1 MKKVFQKNQIAITA
15 LAIMIAVAGYLNFTE
30 QNTAKD
36 GTKKTSGS
44 VETIDTM
51 DISDGDSLIKEK
63 ANSSKDVSKSNSENV
78 SQNASAAS
86 DASSKSV
93 SKKADETQT
102 GENTETIGGAV
113 LTQAQVS
120 EYVAGARMEREQ
132 THSKTKESLNEII
145 DSNSVSDE
153 AKKEA
158 VDKLTELTDVMEKE
172 AATEQLLASK
182 GFEDA
187 VVSIGDNSVD
197 VVLNYEELS
206 SADRAQIEDI
216 VTRKTG
222 CSVSQLVISKMQT
235 TES

>member
-30 QNTAKD
+30 QNASKE
-36 GTKKTSGS
+36 GNQKSGSS

-63 ANSSKDVSKSNSENV
+63 AES
-78 SQNASAAS
+78 SQNAAEKNS
-86 DASSKSV
+86 DEV
-93 SKKADETQT
+93 SEESQT
-102 GENTETIGGAV
+102 AGSTETIGGAV

-120 EYVAGARMEREQ
+120 EYVEREQ

-145 DSNSVSDE
+145 NSDSVGES

-158 VDKLTELTDVMEKE
+158 VDKLAELADIMEKE

-182 GFEDA
+182 GFENA
-187 VVSIGDNSVD
+187 VVSIGADSVD

-222 CSVSQLVISKMQT
+222 YSVSQLIISKMQT

>member
-30 QNTAKD
+30 QSTSKD
-36 GTKKTSGS
+36 GTKKTAGS

-63 ANSSKDVSKSNSENV
+63 ADAGQTVDNTAD
-78 SQNASAAS
+78 NAEGDTAGKNKAAS
-86 DASSKSV
+86 NESQTDASS
-93 SKKADETQT
+93 
-102 GENTETIGGAV
+102 ETIGGAV

-145 DSNSVSDE
+145 NSNSVSED

-158 VDKLTELTDVMEKE
+158 VDKLTELADIMEKE
-172 AATEQLLASK
+172 SATEQLLSSK
-182 GFEDA
+182 GFENA
-187 VVSIGDNSVD
+187 VVSIGEDSVD

-222 CSVSQLVISKMQT
+222 YSVSQLVISKMQT

>member
-30 QNTAKD
+30 QSTSKD
-36 GTKKTSGS
+36 GTKKTADS

-63 ANSSKDVSKSNSENV
+63 ADAGQTVDTTAD
-78 SQNASAAS
+78 NAEGDTEGKNKAAS
-86 DASSKSV
+86 NESQTDASS
-93 SKKADETQT
+93 
-102 GENTETIGGAV
+102 ETIGGAV

-145 DSNSVSDE
+145 NSNSVSED

-158 VDKLTELTDVMEKE
+158 VDKLTELADIMEKE
-172 AATEQLLASK
+172 SATEQLLSSK
-182 GFEDA
+182 GFENA
-187 VVSIGDNSVD
+187 VVSIGENSVD

-222 CSVSQLVISKMQT
+222 YSVSQLVISKMQT

>member
-30 QNTAKD
+30 QNTSSD
-36 GTKKTSGS
+36 GTKKPAGS

-63 ANSSKDVSKSNSENV
+63 AKASKDVSKSLSK
-78 SQNASAAS
+78 NAKETQT
-86 DASSKSV
+86 DASS
-93 SKKADETQT
+93 
-102 GENTETIGGAV
+102 ETIGDAV

-145 DSNSVSDE
+145 NSTSVSED

-158 VDKLTELTDVMEKE
+158 VDKLTELADIMEKE
-172 AATEQLLASK
+172 SATEQLLASK

-187 VVSIGDNSVD
+187 VVSIGEDSVD

-206 SADRAQIEDI
+206 SSDRAQIEDI

-222 CSVSQLVISKMQT
+222 YSVSQLVISKMQT

>member
-30 QNTAKD
+30 QSTSKD
-36 GTKKTSGS
+36 GIKKTAGS

-63 ANSSKDVSKSNSENV
+63 ADAGQTADTTANNTEGDTTAKSKADAKE
-78 SQNASAAS
+78 SQTAAS
-86 DASSKSV
+86 S
-93 SKKADETQT
+93 
-102 GENTETIGGAV
+102 ETIGGAV

-145 DSNSVSDE
+145 NSNSVSED

-158 VDKLTELTDVMEKE
+158 VDKLTELADIMEKE
-172 AATEQLLASK
+172 SATEQLLASK
-182 GFEDA
+182 GFENA
-187 VVSIGDNSVD
+187 VVSIGDDNVD

-222 CSVSQLVISKMQT
+222 YSVSQLVISKMQM

>member
-1 MKKVFQKNQIAITA
+1 MEPK
-15 LAIMIAVAGYLNFTE
+15 
-30 QNTAKD
+30 
-36 GTKKTSGS
+36 
-44 VETIDTM
+44 
-51 DISDGDSLIKEK
+51 
-63 ANSSKDVSKSNSENV
+63 NSSEN
-78 SQNASAAS
+78 A
-86 DASSKSV
+86 K
-93 SKKADETQT
+93 ETQT
-102 GENTETIGGAV
+102 GASSETIGDAV

-145 DSNSVSDE
+145 NSTSVSED

-158 VDKLTELTDVMEKE
+158 VDKLTELADIMEKE
-172 AATEQLLASK
+172 SATEQLLASK

-187 VVSIGDNSVD
+187 VVSIGEDSVD

-206 SADRAQIEDI
+206 SSDRAQIEDI

-222 CSVSQLVISKMQT
+222 YSVSQLVISKMQT

>member
-1 MKKVFQKNQIAITA
+1 MYQKVFQKI
-15 LAIMIAVAGYLNFTE
+15 G
-30 QNTAKD
+30 
-36 GTKKTSGS
+36 
-44 VETIDTM
+44 
-51 DISDGDSLIKEK
+51 
-63 ANSSKDVSKSNSENV
+63 
-78 SQNASAAS
+78 QNAKETQT
-86 DASSKSV
+86 DASS
-93 SKKADETQT
+93 
-102 GENTETIGGAV
+102 ETIGDAA

-145 DSNSVSDE
+145 NSTSVSED

-158 VDKLTELTDVMEKE
+158 VDKLTELADIMEKE
-172 AATEQLLASK
+172 SATEQLLASK

-187 VVSIGDNSVD
+187 VVSIGEDSVD

-206 SADRAQIEDI
+206 SSDRAQIEDI

-222 CSVSQLVISKMQT
+222 YSVSQLVISKMQT

>member
-1 MKKVFQKNQIAITA
+1 MERK
-15 LAIMIAVAGYLNFTE
+15 
-30 QNTAKD
+30 
-36 GTKKTSGS
+36 
-44 VETIDTM
+44 IDTM

-63 ANSSKDVSKSNSENV
+63 AKASKDVSKSLSKNSSENAKET
-78 SQNASAAS
+78 QT
-86 DASSKSV
+86 DASS
-93 SKKADETQT
+93 
-102 GENTETIGGAV
+102 ETIGDAV

-132 THSKTKESLNEII
+132 THSKTKESLDEII
-145 DSNSVSDE
+145 NSTSVSED

-158 VDKLTELTDVMEKE
+158 VDKLTELADIMEKE
-172 AATEQLLASK
+172 SATEQLLASK

-187 VVSIGDNSVD
+187 VVSIGEDSVD

-206 SADRAQIEDI
+206 SSDRAQIEDI

-222 CSVSQLVISKMQT
+222 YSVSQLVISKMQT

>member
-1 MKKVFQKNQIAITA
+1 MKKIFQKNQIAITA

-30 QNTAKD
+30 QNTSSD
-36 GTKKTSGS
+36 GTKKTAGS

-63 ANSSKDVSKSNSENV
+63 ASKDVSKSLSKNSSENAKET
-78 SQNASAAS
+78 QT
-86 DASSKSV
+86 DASS
-93 SKKADETQT
+93 
-102 GENTETIGGAV
+102 ETIGDAV

-145 DSNSVSDE
+145 NSTSVSED

-158 VDKLTELTDVMEKE
+158 VDKLTELADIMEKE
-172 AATEQLLASK
+172 SATEQLLASK

-187 VVSIGDNSVD
+187 VVSIGEDSVD

-206 SADRAQIEDI
+206 SSDRAQIEDI

-222 CSVSQLVISKMQT
+222 YSVSQLVISKMQT

>member
-1 MKKVFQKNQIAITA
+1 MKKIFQKNQIAITA

-30 QNTAKD
+30 QNTSSD
-36 GTKKTSGS
+36 GTKKTAGS

-51 DISDGDSLIKEK
+51 DISDGDSLKEK
-63 ANSSKDVSKSNSENV
+63 AKASKDVSKSLSKNSSENAKET
-78 SQNASAAS
+78 QT
-86 DASSKSV
+86 DASS
-93 SKKADETQT
+93 
-102 GENTETIGGAV
+102 ETIGDAV

-145 DSNSVSDE
+145 NSTSVSED

-158 VDKLTELTDVMEKE
+158 VDKLTELADIMEKE
-172 AATEQLLASK
+172 SATEQLLASK

-187 VVSIGDNSVD
+187 VVSIGEDSVD

-206 SADRAQIEDI
+206 SSDRAQIEDI

-222 CSVSQLVISKMQT
+222 YSVSQLVISKMQT

>member
-1 MKKVFQKNQIAITA
+1 
-15 LAIMIAVAGYLNFTE
+15 
-30 QNTAKD
+30 
-36 GTKKTSGS
+36 
-44 VETIDTM
+44 M

-63 ANSSKDVSKSNSENV
+63 AKASKDVSKSLSKNSSENAKET
-78 SQNASAAS
+78 QT
-86 DASSKSV
+86 DASS
-93 SKKADETQT
+93 
-102 GENTETIGGAV
+102 ETIGDAV

-132 THSKTKESLNEII
+132 THSKTKESLDEII
-145 DSNSVSDE
+145 NSTSVSED

-158 VDKLTELTDVMEKE
+158 VPRNVFAYSLKDILTELADIMEKE
-172 AATEQLLASK
+172 SATEQLLASK

-187 VVSIGDNSVD
+187 VVSIGEDSVD

-206 SADRAQIEDI
+206 SSDRAQIEDI

-222 CSVSQLVISKMQT
+222 YSVSQLVISKMQT

>member
-1 MKKVFQKNQIAITA
+1 MKKIFQKNQIAITA

-30 QNTAKD
+30 QNTSSD
-36 GTKKTSGS
+36 GTKKTAGS

-63 ANSSKDVSKSNSENV
+63 AKASKDVSKSLSKNSSENAKET
-78 SQNASAAS
+78 QT
-86 DASSKSV
+86 DASS
-93 SKKADETQT
+93 
-102 GENTETIGGAV
+102 ETIGDAV

-145 DSNSVSDE
+145 NSTSVSED

-158 VDKLTELTDVMEKE
+158 VDKLTDIMEKE
-172 AATEQLLASK
+172 SATEQLLASK

-187 VVSIGDNSVD
+187 VVSIGEDSVD

-206 SADRAQIEDI
+206 SSDRAQIEDI

-222 CSVSQLVISKMQT
+222 YSVSQLVISKMQT

>member
-30 QNTAKD
+30 QITSSD
-36 GTKKTSGS
+36 GTKKTAGS
-44 VETIDTM
+44 VETIDT
-51 DISDGDSLIKEK
+51 LIKEK
-63 ANSSKDVSKSNSENV
+63 AKASKDVSKSLSKNSSENAKET
-78 SQNASAAS
+78 QT
-86 DASSKSV
+86 DASS
-93 SKKADETQT
+93 
-102 GENTETIGGAV
+102 ETIGDAV

-132 THSKTKESLNEII
+132 THSKTKESLDEII
-145 DSNSVSDE
+145 NSTSVSED

-158 VDKLTELTDVMEKE
+158 VDKLTELADIMEKE
-172 AATEQLLASK
+172 SATEQLLASK

-187 VVSIGDNSVD
+187 VVSIGEDSVD

-206 SADRAQIEDI
+206 SSDRAQIEDI

-222 CSVSQLVISKMQT
+222 YSVSQLVISKMQT

>member
-1 MKKVFQKNQIAITA
+1 
-15 LAIMIAVAGYLNFTE
+15 
-30 QNTAKD
+30 
-36 GTKKTSGS
+36 
-44 VETIDTM
+44 M

-63 ANSSKDVSKSNSENV
+63 EDIRGDSSDNLPKNTGE
-78 SQNASAAS
+78 
-86 DASSKSV
+86 DAT
-93 SKKADETQT
+93 ETQT
-102 GENTETIGGAV
+102 DGKNESIGGAV

-145 DSNSVSDE
+145 NSSSVSED

-158 VDKLTELTDVMEKE
+158 VDKLTELADIMEKE
-172 AATEQLLASK
+172 SSTEQLLASK

-222 CSVSQLVISKMQT
+222 YGVSQLVISKMQT

>member
-1 MKKVFQKNQIAITA
+1 MERKKQPVPWKQA
-15 LAIMIAVAGYLNFTE
+15 
-30 QNTAKD
+30 
-36 GTKKTSGS
+36 
-44 VETIDTM
+44 
-51 DISDGDSLIKEK
+51 
-63 ANSSKDVSKSNSENV
+63 SKDVSKSLSKNSSENAKET
-78 SQNASAAS
+78 QT
-86 DASSKSV
+86 DASS
-93 SKKADETQT
+93 
-102 GENTETIGGAV
+102 ETIGDAV

-145 DSNSVSDE
+145 NSTSVSED

-158 VDKLTELTDVMEKE
+158 VDKLTELADIMEKE
-172 AATEQLLASK
+172 SATEQLLASK

-187 VVSIGDNSVD
+187 VVSIGEDSVD

-206 SADRAQIEDI
+206 SSDRAQIEDI

-222 CSVSQLVISKMQT
+222 YSVSQLVISKMQT

>member
-30 QNTAKD
+30 QNASKD
-36 GTKKTSGS
+36 GNQKSGSS

-51 DISDGDSLIKEK
+51 DISDGDSLIKE
-63 ANSSKDVSKSNSENV
+63 E
-78 SQNASAAS
+78 SQTAGS
-86 DASSKSV
+86 
-93 SKKADETQT
+93 
-102 GENTETIGGAV
+102 TETIGGAV

-145 DSNSVSDE
+145 NSDSVGES

-158 VDKLTELTDVMEKE
+158 VDKLAELADIMEKE

-182 GFEDA
+182 GFENA
-187 VVSIGDNSVD
+187 VVSIGDDSVD

-222 CSVSQLVISKMQT
+222 YSVSQLIISKMQT

>member
-30 QNTAKD
+30 QNTSSD

-51 DISDGDSLIKEK
+51 DISDGDSLMKKK
-63 ANSSKDVSKSNSENV
+63 AASSKDNSKNISEN
-78 SQNASAAS
+78 SSESATEAQTG
-86 DASSKSV
+86 ASS
-93 SKKADETQT
+93 
-102 GENTETIGGAV
+102 ETIGEAV

-145 DSNSVSDE
+145 NSDSVSED

-158 VDKLTELTDVMEKE
+158 VEKLTELAGIMEKE
-172 AATEQLLASK
+172 SATEQLLASK

-187 VVSIGDNSVD
+187 VVSIGEESVD

-206 SADRAQIEDI
+206 SSERAQIEDI

>member
-30 QNTAKD
+30 QNASKD
-36 GTKKTSGS
+36 GAKKTAGT

-51 DISDGDSLIKEK
+51 DISDGDALIKEK
-63 ANSSKDVSKSNSENV
+63 ADNSPGSSGNMSENTADKTKE
-78 SQNASAAS
+78 SQTAE
-86 DASSKSV
+86 SS
-93 SKKADETQT
+93 
-102 GENTETIGGAV
+102 ETIGGAV

-145 DSNSVSDE
+145 NSNSVSED

-158 VDKLTELTDVMEKE
+158 VDKLTELAGIMEKE
-172 AATEQLLASK
+172 SATEQLLASK
-182 GFEDA
+182 GFENA

-206 SADRAQIEDI
+206 SAERAQIEDI

-222 CSVSQLVISKMQT
+222 YSVSQLVISKMQT

>member
-30 QNTAKD
+30 QNASKD
-36 GTKKTSGS
+36 GEKKTAGS

-63 ANSSKDVSKSNSENV
+63 EDIRGDSSDDLSKNTGE
-78 SQNASAAS
+78 
-86 DASSKSV
+86 DAT
-93 SKKADETQT
+93 ETQT
-102 GENTETIGGAV
+102 DGKSESIGGAV

-145 DSNSVSDE
+145 NSSSVSED

-158 VDKLTELTDVMEKE
+158 VDKLTELADIMEKE
-172 AATEQLLASK
+172 SSTEQLLASK

-222 CSVSQLVISKMQT
+222 YGVSQLVISKMQT

>member
-30 QNTAKD
+30 QSTSKD
-36 GTKKTSGS
+36 GTKKTAGS

-51 DISDGDSLIKEK
+51 DISDGDSLVKEK
-63 ANSSKDVSKSNSENV
+63 ADDGQTAGNAADDAESDAAGKNKTGEKE
-78 SQNASAAS
+78 SQTAAS
-86 DASSKSV
+86 
-93 SKKADETQT
+93 
-102 GENTETIGGAV
+102 NETIGDAV

-145 DSNSVSDE
+145 NSNSVSED

-158 VDKLTELTDVMEKE
+158 VDKLTELADIMEKE
-172 AATEQLLASK
+172 SATEQLLSSK
-182 GFEDA
+182 GFENA
-187 VVSIGDNSVD
+187 VVSISDDTVD

-222 CSVSQLVISKMQT
+222 YSVNQLVISKMQA

>member
-30 QNTAKD
+30 QNTSSD
-36 GTKKTSGS
+36 GTKKTAGS

-63 ANSSKDVSKSNSENV
+63 AKASKDVSKSLSKNSSENAKET
-78 SQNASAAS
+78 QT
-86 DASSKSV
+86 DASS
-93 SKKADETQT
+93 
-102 GENTETIGGAV
+102 ETIDAV

-132 THSKTKESLNEII
+132 THSKTKESLDEII
-145 DSNSVSDE
+145 NSTSVSED

-158 VDKLTELTDVMEKE
+158 VDKLTELADIMEKE
-172 AATEQLLASK
+172 SATEQLLASK

-187 VVSIGDNSVD
+187 VVSIGEDSVD

-206 SADRAQIEDI
+206 SSDRAQIEDI

-222 CSVSQLVISKMQT
+222 YSVSQLVISKMQT